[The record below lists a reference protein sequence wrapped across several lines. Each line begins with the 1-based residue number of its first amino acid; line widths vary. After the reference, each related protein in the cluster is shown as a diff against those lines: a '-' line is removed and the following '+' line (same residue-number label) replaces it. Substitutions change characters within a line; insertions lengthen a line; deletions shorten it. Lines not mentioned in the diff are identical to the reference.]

1 MPISFPDLEFY
12 LETVRVAAGSQGS
25 GSVGLATWFLPARTD
40 VRLNFREPSSSLEDR
55 RRAGRWDREQLIGGK
70 AIEPRK

>member
-1 MPISFPDLEFY
+1 MGGIDVVVQARPHGGN
-12 LETVRVAAGSQGS
+12 V
-25 GSVGLATWFLPARTD
+25 SVFSSHGA
-40 VRLNFREPSSSLEDR
+40 LNIDR